1 MEPPIFYLNPKI
13 QDEMVDQSG
22 RIIDESIQQWS
33 LSSSL
38 SFVVGTILSK
48 LENTKPPEVQ
58 TQYLSQDE
66 DKALMN
72 DLYQD
77 LSNKSIEELIYINF
91 NPEHYISQY
100 TQKGL
105 KTNEALLNQV
115 LELNKI
121 YEAKKA
127 QYSMIKTNI
136 EKCKNQYEQKENE
149 LKSLLQQKQSIDNQ
163 ISLNVITEELRQYT
177 DASFNRPKQQLMSD
191 FLSKKIDF
199 ETFKSKYKDYT
210 MNYYYYSLVRDKLS
224 LCK

>member
-22 RIIDESIQQWS
+22 RVIDESIQQWT

-38 SFVVGTILSK
+38 IYVVGTILAK
-48 LENTKPPEVQ
+48 LENTKPPELQ

-105 KTNEALLNQV
+105 KTNEVLLNQV

-127 QYSMIKTNI
+127 QYSMIKSNI

-163 ISLNVITEELRQYT
+163 ISLNGIIEELRQYT
-177 DASFNRPKQQLMSD
+177 DTSFNKPKQQLMSD

-199 ETFKSKYKDYT
+199 ETFKAKYKDYT